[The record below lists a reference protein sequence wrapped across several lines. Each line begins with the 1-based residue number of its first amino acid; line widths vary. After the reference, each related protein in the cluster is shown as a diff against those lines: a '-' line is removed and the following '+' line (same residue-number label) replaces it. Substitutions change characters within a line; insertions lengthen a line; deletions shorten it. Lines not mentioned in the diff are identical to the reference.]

1 MYRRDVVDVFI
12 VHNHRVPSPF
22 GPPRS
27 NRGASERAARLM
39 ARFRPAHPQQMRK
52 QNLSLLSRS
61 LCFVNKRLTS
71 SSPLLSSSPR
81 GPPRGKAEPCSCGCT
96 AVPLADEESAR
107 GREGERER
115 ELRFSHGFDITKE
128 IGAVCEVSVC
138 VLMILCAP
146 LEPSFLLCYT
156 QRRSMSY
163 GARSI
168 DPRPLSLSL
177 PCPISESRS

>member
-1 MYRRDVVDVFI
+1 MEDARIERPLCVSLPSTATAPIHLSENMCIGGMLLMYSSSIIIVFLRRSDPQGRI
-12 VHNHRVPSPF
+12 EERA
-22 GPPRS
+22 R
-27 NRGASERAARLM
+27 ERAARLM

-71 SSPLLSSSPR
+71 SSPLLSSSPFAPR

-115 ELRFSHGFDITKE
+115 E
-128 IGAVCEVSVC
+128 
-138 VLMILCAP
+138 
-146 LEPSFLLCYT
+146 SFVFRMDSIS
-156 QRRSMSY
+156 QRK
-163 GARSI
+163 
-168 DPRPLSLSL
+168 
-177 PCPISESRS
+177 